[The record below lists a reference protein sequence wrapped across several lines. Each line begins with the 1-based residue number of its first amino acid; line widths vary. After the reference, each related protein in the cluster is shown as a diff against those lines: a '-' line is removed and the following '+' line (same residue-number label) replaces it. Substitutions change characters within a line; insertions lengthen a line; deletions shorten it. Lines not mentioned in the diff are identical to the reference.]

1 MLRKTYFISTD
12 LELNIDKKNKKILA
26 GNWCIDNNK
35 KNTSQRYEILENF
48 WKNKSKINIYYK
60 YLQKNKYPIFI

>member
-48 WKNKSKINIYYK
+48 
-60 YLQKNKYPIFI
+60 